1 MFLVVNL
8 DSAYILYDMVCQGN
22 NGNPAAD
29 TSYRNESVARVMS
42 ILRQLLVL
50 MVLSAIAYGGYA
62 GYGHWKAS
70 NAATSPEA
78 AGRAGGSPA
87 GGKSGSGGWPTMVE
101 TQMAETRTVSRTVE
115 AVGNTRAVRYV
126 DIKPKADGTIT
137 EIRYASGSRV
147 EKGAVLFTLDDAIE
161 KADLAQAE
169 AEFLKADLALKRGD
183 KLSQSRIT
191 ARASVDE
198 LQATMS
204 AAAAQ
209 VDRARSRLAD
219 RTIVAPFAGTP
230 GFHAVDAGARV
241 TKDTVLTRLDDLSS
255 VLLEFAVPEEYFAIA
270 RIGLH
275 AKAVTVAYPDR
286 VFDAKITQVDTRID
300 PVNRSFRVR
309 AEIDN
314 SDGALPSGMFMQLTL
329 ELDSQAMVMVPE
341 EAITVEGA
349 KTHVFIVADGKANKQ
364 NVVTGVRE
372 PGFVQIVSG
381 LSEGD
386 EIVTHGTS
394 KVRPGSPVKV
404 VDAKAPGTTQ

>member
-1 MFLVVNL
+1 
-8 DSAYILYDMVCQGN
+8 
-22 NGNPAAD
+22 
-29 TSYRNESVARVMS
+29 MS
-42 ILRQLLVL
+42 ILRQILVL
-50 MVLSAIAYGGYA
+50 MVLSAVAYGGYA

-70 NAATSPEA
+70 NAATPPGA
-78 AGRAGGSPA
+78 AKQGAGNPPGGNFSPA
-87 GGKSGSGGWPTMVE
+87 SRLTLVE
-101 TQMAETRTVSRTVE
+101 TGMAETRTVSRTVE
-115 AVGNTRAVRYV
+115 AVGNTRAIRYV

-137 EIRYASGSRV
+137 EIRYTPGTRV
-147 EKGAVLFTLDDAIE
+147 EKGVVLFTLDNAIE

-169 AEFLKADLALKRGD
+169 AEFLKTDLALDRGK

-191 ARASVDE
+191 ARASLDQ
-198 LQATMS
+198 LQAAMS

-209 VDRARSRLAD
+209 VDRARARLAD
-219 RTIVAPFAGTP
+219 RTILAPFAGTP

-255 VLLEFAVPEEYFAIA
+255 VLLEFAVPEEYFAVA
-270 RIGLH
+270 RVGLH

-286 VFDAKITQVDTRID
+286 VFDAKITQVDTVID
-300 PVNRSFRVR
+300 PINRSFKVR

-314 SDGALPSGMFMQLTL
+314 TDGALPSGMFMQLTL

-341 EAITVEGA
+341 ESITVEGA
-349 KTHVFIVADGKANKQ
+349 KTHVFVVVDGKANKQ
-364 NVVTGVRE
+364 NVVTGMRE

-394 KVRPGSPVKV
+394 KVRPGSQVKV
-404 VDAKAPGTTQ
+404 VDAKAAGAAQ

>member
-1 MFLVVNL
+1 MLLVVIL
-8 DSAYILYDMVCQGN
+8 VSAYIVLKYILRAD
-22 NGNPAAD
+22 NGNPAAN
-29 TSYRNESVARVMS
+29 TSQRDESAARDMS
-42 ILRQLLVL
+42 IVKQLLVL
-50 MVLSAIAYGGYA
+50 IMLSAAAYGGYA

-70 NAATSPEA
+70 IAATSPD
-78 AGRAGGSPA
+78 AGKPA
-87 GGKSGSGGWPTMVE
+87 GGKRREGGRTTSVE
-101 TQMAETRTVSRTVE
+101 TAKAETRTLSRTVE

-126 DIKPKADGTIT
+126 DIKSKADGTIT
-137 EIRYASGSRV
+137 EIRYKSGSRV

-183 KLSQSRIT
+183 KLSLSRIT

-198 LQATMS
+198 LQAAM
-204 AAAAQ
+204 AAASAQ
-209 VDRARSRLAD
+209 VDRARARLAD
-219 RTIVAPFAGTP
+219 RTISAPFAGTP

-270 RIGLH
+270 RVGLH
-275 AKAVTVAYPDR
+275 AKATTAAYPDR
-286 VFDAKITQVDTRID
+286 VFDAQITQVDTMVD

-329 ELDSQAMVMVPE
+329 ELDNQAMVMVPE
-341 EAITVEGA
+341 ESVTVEGDS
-349 KTHVFIVADGKANKQ
+349 THVFVVADGKANKQ
-364 NVVTGVRE
+364 MVKTGVRE

-381 LSEGD
+381 LSDGD
-386 EIVTHGTS
+386 VIITHGTS
-394 KVRPGSPVKV
+394 KVRPGGAVKV
-404 VDAKAPGTTQ
+404 VNAANKGEIQ

>member
-1 MFLVVNL
+1 
-8 DSAYILYDMVCQGN
+8 
-22 NGNPAAD
+22 
-29 TSYRNESVARVMS
+29 MS
-42 ILRQLLVL
+42 IVKQILVL
-50 MVLSAIAYGGYA
+50 MVLSAVAYGGYA
-62 GYGHWKAS
+62 GYGHWKAGI
-70 NAATSPEA
+70 AATSTA
-78 AGRAGGSPA
+78 AGNQA
-87 GGKSGSGGWPTMVE
+87 GGKPGAGSKRRGGRETSVE
-101 TQMAETRTVSRTVE
+101 TTKAEVRTLARTVE

-126 DIKPKADGTIT
+126 DIQSKADGTIT
-137 EIRYASGSRV
+137 EIRYTPGSRV
-147 EKGAVLFTLDDAIE
+147 EKGTVLFTLDDTIE

-169 AEFLKADLALKRGD
+169 AELLKADLALKRGD

-191 ARASVDE
+191 ARASVEE
-198 LQATMS
+198 LQAAMS
-204 AAAAQ
+204 GASAQ

-219 RTIVAPFAGTP
+219 RTILAPFGGTP

-270 RIGLH
+270 RVGLH
-275 AKAVTVAYPDR
+275 ARATTVAYPDR
-286 VFDAKITQVDTRID
+286 VFDAKITQVDTTVD
-300 PVNRSFRVR
+300 PINRSFRVR

-341 EAITVEGA
+341 EAITVEGPN
-349 KTHVFIVADGKANKQ
+349 THVFLVADGKAMKQ
-364 NVVTGVRE
+364 KVTIGARE
-372 PGFVQIVSG
+372 PGFVQIVDG

-404 VDAKAPGTTQ
+404 VNAQGGGSTQ

>member
-1 MFLVVNL
+1 
-8 DSAYILYDMVCQGN
+8 
-22 NGNPAAD
+22 
-29 TSYRNESVARVMS
+29 MS
-42 ILRQLLVL
+42 ILRQILVL
-50 MVLSAIAYGGYA
+50 MVLSAVAYGGYA

-70 NAATSPEA
+70 NAATPPGA
-78 AGRAGGSPA
+78 AKQGAGNPPRGNFSSA
-87 GGKSGSGGWPTMVE
+87 SRLTLVE
-101 TQMAETRTVSRTVE
+101 TGIAETRTVSRTVE
-115 AVGNTRAVRYV
+115 AVGNTRAIRYV
-126 DIKPKADGTIT
+126 DIKSKADGTIT
-137 EIRYASGSRV
+137 EIRYTPGTRV
-147 EKGAVLFTLDDAIE
+147 EKGAVLFTLDNAIE

-169 AEFLKADLALKRGD
+169 AEFLKTDLALERGN

-191 ARASVDE
+191 ARASLDQ
-198 LQATMS
+198 LQAAMS

-209 VDRARSRLAD
+209 VDRARARLSD
-219 RTIVAPFAGTP
+219 RTILAPFDGTP

-255 VLLEFAVPEEYFAIA
+255 VLLEFAVPEEYFAVA
-270 RIGLH
+270 RVGLH

-286 VFDAKITQVDTRID
+286 VFDAKITQVDTMID
-300 PVNRSFRVR
+300 PINRSFKVR

-341 EAITVEGA
+341 ESITVEGA
-349 KTHVFIVADGKANKQ
+349 KTHVFVVVDGKANKQ
-364 NVVTGVRE
+364 NVVTGMRE

-394 KVRPGSPVKV
+394 KVRSGSQVKV
-404 VDAKAPGTTQ
+404 VDAKAAGAAQ

>member
-1 MFLVVNL
+1 MRHNCV
-8 DSAYILYDMVCQGN
+8 
-22 NGNPAAD
+22 
-29 TSYRNESVARVMS
+29 TTKESIVRVMS
-42 ILRQLLVL
+42 VMKQILVL
-50 MVLSAIAYGGYA
+50 MVLSAVAYGGYA
-62 GYGHWKAS
+62 GYGHWKAGI
-70 NAATSPEA
+70 AATSSDV
-78 AGRAGGSPA
+78 GKQA
-87 GGKSGSGGWPTMVE
+87 GGKPAAGNRRRGGRQTSVE
-101 TQMAETRTVSRTVE
+101 TVKAEVRTLARTVE

-126 DIKPKADGTIT
+126 DIRSKADGTIT
-137 EIRYASGSRV
+137 GIPYAPGTRV

-198 LQATMS
+198 LQAAMS

-209 VDRARSRLAD
+209 VDRARSKLAD
-219 RTIVAPFAGTP
+219 RTILAPFAGTP

-241 TKDTVLTRLDDLSS
+241 TRDTVLTRFDDLSS

-270 RIGLH
+270 RVGLH
-275 AKAVTVAYPDR
+275 AEATTAAYPDR
-286 VFDAKITQVDTRID
+286 VFDAKITQVDTRVD

-329 ELDSQAMVMVPE
+329 VLDSEAMVMVPE
-341 EAITVEGA
+341 EAITVEGPN
-349 KTHVFIVADGKANKQ
+349 THVFVVADGKANKQ
-364 NVVTGVRE
+364 KVTTGSRE
-372 PGFVQIVSG
+372 PGFVQIVKG

-386 EIVTHGTS
+386 EVVTRGTS
-394 KVRPGSPVKV
+394 KVRPGASVKV
-404 VDAKAPGTTQ
+404 VNAETAGSTQ

>member
-1 MFLVVNL
+1 
-8 DSAYILYDMVCQGN
+8 
-22 NGNPAAD
+22 
-29 TSYRNESVARVMS
+29 MS
-42 ILRQLLVL
+42 ILRQILVL
-50 MVLSAIAYGGYA
+50 MVLSAVAYGGYA

-70 NAATSPEA
+70 NAATPPGA
-78 AGRAGGSPA
+78 AKQGAGNPPGGNFSPA
-87 GGKSGSGGWPTMVE
+87 SRLTLVE
-101 TQMAETRTVSRTVE
+101 TGMAETRTVSRTVE
-115 AVGNTRAVRYV
+115 AVGNTRAIRYV

-137 EIRYASGSRV
+137 EIRYTPGTRV
-147 EKGAVLFTLDDAIE
+147 EKGVVLFTLDNAIE

-169 AEFLKADLALKRGD
+169 AEFLKTDLALDRGN

-191 ARASVDE
+191 ARASLDQ
-198 LQATMS
+198 LQAAMS

-209 VDRARSRLAD
+209 VDRARARLAD
-219 RTIVAPFAGTP
+219 RTILAPFAGTP

-255 VLLEFAVPEEYFAIA
+255 VLLEFAVPEEYFAVA
-270 RIGLH
+270 RVGLH

-286 VFDAKITQVDTRID
+286 VFDAKITQVDTVID
-300 PVNRSFRVR
+300 PINRSFKVR

-314 SDGALPSGMFMQLTL
+314 TDGALPSGMFMQLTL

-341 EAITVEGA
+341 ESITVEGA
-349 KTHVFIVADGKANKQ
+349 KTHVFVVVDGKANKQ
-364 NVVTGVRE
+364 NVVTGMRE

-394 KVRPGSPVKV
+394 KVRPGSQVKV
-404 VDAKAPGTTQ
+404 VDAKAAGAAQ

>member
-1 MFLVVNL
+1 M
-8 DSAYILYDMVCQGN
+8 
-22 NGNPAAD
+22 
-29 TSYRNESVARVMS
+29 
-42 ILRQLLVL
+42 
-50 MVLSAIAYGGYA
+50 LSAVAYGGYA
-62 GYGHWKAS
+62 GYDHWKAS
-70 NAATSPEA
+70 IAATSSDA
-78 AGRAGGSPA
+78 AKQA
-87 GGKSGSGGWPTMVE
+87 GGKPESDNNRRSGGE
-101 TQMAETRTVSRTVE
+101 TAVATALAEIRTNSRTVE

-126 DIKPKADGTIT
+126 DIKSKADGTII
-137 EIRYASGSRV
+137 EVRYTPGTRV

-169 AEFLKADLALKRGD
+169 AEFLKSDLALKRGD

-191 ARASVDE
+191 AKSSVEE
-198 LQATMS
+198 LQAAMS

-209 VDRARSRLAD
+209 VDRTKARLAD
-219 RTIVAPFAGTP
+219 RTIQAPFGGTP

-275 AKAVTVAYPDR
+275 ARAITAAYPDR
-286 VFDAKITQVDTRID
+286 VFDAKITQVDTMVD

-329 ELDSQAMVMVPE
+329 ELDSKAMVMVPE
-341 EAITVEGA
+341 ESITVEGA
-349 KTHVFIVADGKANKQ
+349 NSHVFVVADGKANKR
-364 NVVTGVRE
+364 NVTIGVRE

-381 LSEGD
+381 LAEGD
-386 EIVTHGTS
+386 EIVTLGTS
-394 KVRPGSPVKV
+394 KVRSGSAVKV
-404 VDAKAPGTTQ
+404 VDAKAAGATQ

>member
-1 MFLVVNL
+1 
-8 DSAYILYDMVCQGN
+8 
-22 NGNPAAD
+22 
-29 TSYRNESVARVMS
+29 MS
-42 ILRQLLVL
+42 ILRQILVL
-50 MVLSAIAYGGYA
+50 MVLSAVAYGGYA

-70 NAATSPEA
+70 NAATPPGA
-78 AGRAGGSPA
+78 AKQGAGNPPGGNFSPA
-87 GGKSGSGGWPTMVE
+87 SRLTLVE
-101 TQMAETRTVSRTVE
+101 TGMAETRTVSRTVE
-115 AVGNTRAVRYV
+115 AVGNTRAIRYV

-137 EIRYASGSRV
+137 EIRYTPGTRV
-147 EKGAVLFTLDDAIE
+147 EKGVVLFTLDNAIE

-169 AEFLKADLALKRGD
+169 AEFLKADLALERGN

-191 ARASVDE
+191 ARASLDQ
-198 LQATMS
+198 LQAAMS

-209 VDRARSRLAD
+209 VDRARARLAD
-219 RTIVAPFAGTP
+219 RTILAPFAGTP

-255 VLLEFAVPEEYFAIA
+255 VLLEFAVPEEYFAVA
-270 RIGLH
+270 RVGLH

-286 VFDAKITQVDTRID
+286 VFDAKITQVDTVID
-300 PVNRSFRVR
+300 PINRSFKVR

-314 SDGALPSGMFMQLTL
+314 TDGALPSGMFMQLTL

-341 EAITVEGA
+341 ESITVEGA
-349 KTHVFIVADGKANKQ
+349 KTHVFVVVDGKANKQ
-364 NVVTGVRE
+364 NVVTGMRE

-394 KVRPGSPVKV
+394 KVRPGSQVKV
-404 VDAKAPGTTQ
+404 VDAKAAGAAQ

>member
-1 MFLVVNL
+1 
-8 DSAYILYDMVCQGN
+8 
-22 NGNPAAD
+22 
-29 TSYRNESVARVMS
+29 MS
-42 ILRQLLVL
+42 IVKQILIL
-50 MVLSAIAYGGYA
+50 MVLSAVAYGGYA
-62 GYGHWKAS
+62 GYGHWKAGI
-70 NAATSPEA
+70 AATSPD
-78 AGRAGGSPA
+78 AGNQAGDKPGA
-87 GGKSGSGGWPTMVE
+87 GNRRSGGRETTVE
-101 TQMAETRTVSRTVE
+101 TTKAEVRTLSRTVE

-126 DIKPKADGTIT
+126 DIRSKADGTIT
-137 EIRYASGSRV
+137 EIRYSPGSRV

-191 ARASVDE
+191 ARASVEE
-198 LQATMS
+198 LQAAMS
-204 AAAAQ
+204 GASAQ

-219 RTIVAPFAGTP
+219 RTIKAPFGGTP

-270 RIGLH
+270 RVGLH
-275 AKAVTVAYPDR
+275 ARATTAAYPDR
-286 VFDAKITQVDTRID
+286 VFDAKITQVDTTVD
-300 PVNRSFRVR
+300 PINRSFRVR

-341 EAITVEGA
+341 EAVTVEGPS
-349 KTHVFIVADGKANKQ
+349 THVFVVAEGKAMKRK
-364 NVVTGVRE
+364 VTIGARE
-372 PGFVQIVSG
+372 PGFVQIVDG

-386 EIVTHGTS
+386 EIVTRGTS
-394 KVRPGSPVKV
+394 KVRPGSTIKV
-404 VDAKAPGTTQ
+404 VNTETGGSTQ

>member
-1 MFLVVNL
+1 
-8 DSAYILYDMVCQGN
+8 
-22 NGNPAAD
+22 
-29 TSYRNESVARVMS
+29 
-42 ILRQLLVL
+42 
-50 MVLSAIAYGGYA
+50 MVLSAVAYGGYA

-70 NAATSPEA
+70 IAATSPEA
-78 AGRAGGSPA
+78 GKQA
-87 GGKSGSGGWPTMVE
+87 GGKPVFAQNSPDGFPTTVE
-101 TQMAETRTVSRTVE
+101 TTLAEVRILSRTVE

-126 DIKPKADGTIT
+126 DIKSKADGTIT
-137 EIRYASGSRV
+137 EIRYKTGSRV
-147 EKGAVLFTLDDAIE
+147 EKGTVLFTLDDAIE

-198 LQATMS
+198 LQATAS

-219 RTIVAPFAGTP
+219 RTILAPFAGTP

-255 VLLEFAVPEEYFAIA
+255 MLLEFAVPEEYFAIA

-275 AKAVTVAYPDR
+275 AKAIAVAYPDR
-286 VFDAKITQVDTRID
+286 VFDAKITQVDTVID

-341 EAITVEGA
+341 EAITVQGA
-349 KTHVFIVADGKANKQ
+349 KTHVFIVADGKVNKQ
-364 NVVTGVRE
+364 NVITGVRE

-394 KVRPGSPVKV
+394 KVRPGSEVKV
-404 VDAKAPGTTQ
+404 VGARAAGSTQ

>member
-1 MFLVVNL
+1 
-8 DSAYILYDMVCQGN
+8 
-22 NGNPAAD
+22 
-29 TSYRNESVARVMS
+29 
-42 ILRQLLVL
+42 
-50 MVLSAIAYGGYA
+50 MVLSAAAYGGYA

-70 NAATSPEA
+70 VAATSPD
-78 AGRAGGSPA
+78 AGKQAV
-87 GGKSGSGGWPTMVE
+87 GKPVFDRNRPGDWQTTVE
-101 TQMAETRTVSRTVE
+101 TTLAEVRTLSRTVE

-126 DIKPKADGTIT
+126 DIKSKADGTIT
-137 EIRYASGSRV
+137 EILYKTGIRV

-191 ARASVDE
+191 ARASLDE
-198 LQATMS
+198 LQAAMS

-209 VDRARSRLAD
+209 VDRTRARLAD
-219 RTIVAPFAGTP
+219 RTILAPFAGTP

-275 AKAVTVAYPDR
+275 AKAIAVAYPNR
-286 VFDAKITQVDTRID
+286 VFDAKITQVDTVID
-300 PVNRSFRVR
+300 PINRSFRVR

-341 EAITVEGA
+341 ESITVAGA
-349 KTHVFIVADGKANKQ
+349 KTHVFTVADGKANKQ
-364 NVVTGVRE
+364 NVITGVRE
-372 PGFVQIVSG
+372 PGYVQIVSG

-386 EIVTHGTS
+386 EIITHGTS
-394 KVRPGSPVKV
+394 KVRSGSAVEV
-404 VDAKAPGTTQ
+404 VGGKAAGSTQ

>member
-1 MFLVVNL
+1 
-8 DSAYILYDMVCQGN
+8 
-22 NGNPAAD
+22 
-29 TSYRNESVARVMS
+29 MS
-42 ILRQLLVL
+42 ILRQILVL
-50 MVLSAIAYGGYA
+50 MVLSAVAYGGYA
-62 GYGHWKAS
+62 GYGLWKAS

-78 AGRAGGSPA
+78 ASQAGGNPA
-87 GGKSGSGGWPTMVE
+87 NGKFSSGEWQTLVE
-101 TQMAETRTVSRTVE
+101 TGMAETRIVARTVE
-115 AVGNTRAVRYV
+115 AVGNTRAIRYV

-137 EIRYASGSRV
+137 EIKYTSGTRV

-169 AEFLKADLALKRGD
+169 AEFLKADLAYKRGD
-183 KLSQSRIT
+183 KLSKSRIT
-191 ARASVDE
+191 ARASMDE
-198 LQATMS
+198 LQAAMA

-209 VDRARSRLAD
+209 VDRATARLTD
-219 RTIVAPFAGTP
+219 RTILAPFAGTP

-275 AKAVTVAYPDR
+275 AKAITAAYPDR
-286 VFDAKITQVDTRID
+286 VFDAKITQVDTMVD
-300 PVNRSFRVR
+300 PVNRSFKVR

-341 EAITVEGA
+341 ESITVEGDN
-349 KTHVFIVADGKANKQ
+349 THVFIVADGKANKQ
-364 NVVTGVRE
+364 NVVIGVRE

-381 LSEGD
+381 LSQGD

-394 KVRPGSPVKV
+394 KVRPGSKV
-404 VDAKAPGTTQ
+404 DVVGAKAAGPAQ